1 MRRTV
6 AILAA
11 GLSACLAP
19 AALAADMPLAPP
31 PPPVAIPVYSWSG
44 CYAGANVGGHWG
56 ADKITT
62 TSSPNNF
69 NFFGAAGAAFF
80 DGLTPTTYHP
90 QGVAAGLQGGCNL
103 QMGSFVAGLE
113 ADADWLN
120 GTLSRT
126 VVAGA
131 NAFILP
137 GDYLINSTKATF
149 LATARARVGVAVNRM
164 LLYVTGGAAFGTI
177 KTTDTL
183 GTFNGFGV
191 ATTDTSARRTGWT
204 AGAGIEVAMGY
215 NWLLRAEYLYVDLG
229 TFDAAIAC
237 QFVCVDATDTV
248 VHHKYTDNIVRVGA
262 SYKFGGPVVANY

>member
-11 GLSACLAP
+11 GLSACIAQ

-31 PPPVAIPVYSWSG
+31 PPPIVIPVYSWTG
-44 CYAGANVGGHWG
+44 CYIGGNVGGHWG
-56 ADKITT
+56 SDKITT
-62 TSSPNNF
+62 TSSPNNG
-69 NFFGAAGAAFF
+69 NFFDAAGAGFF
-80 DGLTPTTYHP
+80 DSLTPTTYHP
-90 QGVAAGLQGGCNL
+90 QGVAAGLQAGCNL
-103 QMGSFVAGLE
+103 QTGRFVVGLE

-126 VVAGA
+126 VVAGV
-131 NAFILP
+131 NGFIAP
-137 GDYLINSTKATF
+137 NDYLINSTKATF

-191 ATTDTSARRTGWT
+191 ATTDTTAKRTGWT
-204 AGAGIEVAMGY
+204 VGGGIEFAMGY

-248 VHHKYTDNIVRVGA
+248 VHHKYTDNIVRVGV